1 MPQTR
6 QINSRLSPKLNNLE
20 SLPQP
25 VVAFGRDYRKGE
37 VLPFHQHQRAQFVYA
52 RQGLMAVNTR
62 SASYLVPP
70 QRAVWMPVQ
79 IEHQI
84 EALSD
89 LEMRTLY
96 IDPAVLAPRM
106 DDVRV
111 LMVTPLVRELI
122 ITAVAEGPEYELDSP
137 QSRIM
142 SVILDQI
149 KSLKTVSLVLPM
161 PQDQRLLRITHA
173 LIADATDQRDISQWA
188 REVGASKRT
197 LNRLFNAE
205 TGMSFRDWRLQRRL
219 HKSLE
224 LLSTGKSV
232 TSIAYEVGYENP
244 SAFIAMFKRSLGKTP
259 ANYFDQ
265 K

>member
-6 QINSRLSPKLNNLE
+6 QINSQLSPKLKSLE

-25 VVAFGRDYRKGE
+25 VVAFGRDYSKGE
-37 VLPFHQHQRAQFVYA
+37 VLPFHRHQRAQFVYT

-62 SASYLVPP
+62 SAAYLVPP
-70 QRAVWMPVQ
+70 QRAVWMPGQ
-79 IEHQI
+79 MEHQI
-84 EALSD
+84 EALTD

-96 IDPAVLAPRM
+96 IDPAALKSRM
-106 DDVRV
+106 DEVRV

-122 ITAVAEGPEYELDSP
+122 ITAVAEGPEYELNSP
-137 QSRIM
+137 QARIM
-142 SVILDQI
+142 AVILDQI
-149 KSLKTVSLVLPM
+149 KSLKSVSLVLPM

-173 LIADATDQRDISQWA
+173 LIAEPTDQTDIAQWA
-188 REVGASKRT
+188 KEVGASKRT

-224 LLSTGKSV
+224 LLSSGKSV

-259 ANYFDQ
+259 GQLF
-265 K
+265 